1 MFTRES
7 VALTDVFTPAVVTL
21 ISYLLGSLPAGYLAG
36 CIAGVDIRQLGSGNI
51 GATNVLRVLGKR
63 FGYPVFLFDFGKG
76 FGAVHLALL
85 LGRRSGGDANFVD
98 FCAAIAAIFAVI
110 GHTFPVWLRFKGGK
124 GVATS
129 IGVLF
134 GLAPI
139 PALIVSGVWLL
150 TFEISRYVS
159 LASVVAALAF
169 PATVAV
175 IPVAMPRLCRHACGV
190 PGGHCGFPARSP
202 HLAGLEPVL

>member
-1 MFTRES
+1 MLILGV
-7 VALTDVFTPAVVTL
+7 VALT
-21 ISYLLGSLPAGYLAG
+21 SYLLGSLPAGFLAG
-36 CIAGVDIRQLGSGNI
+36 RIAGVDIRRLGSGNI

-63 FGYPVFLFDFGKG
+63 FGYPVFLVDFGKG

-85 LGRRSGGDANFVD
+85 LGRRSGGDASFVD
-98 FCAAIAAIFAVI
+98 FCAGIAAIFAVA

-139 PALIVSGVWLL
+139 PALIVCGVWLL
-150 TFEISRYVS
+150 TFKISRYVS
-159 LASVVAALAF
+159 LASMVAALAF

-175 IPVAMPRLCRHACGV
+175 MSFFQPSHSPVLFFISLC
-190 PGGHCGFPARSP
+190 
-202 HLAGLEPVL
+202 LAGLVIARHRANLVRLSRGTEPRFRRK

>member
-1 MFTRES
+1 MCLLF
-7 VALTDVFTPAVVTL
+7 AVVTL

-36 CIAGVDIRQLGSGNI
+36 RIAGVDIRQLGSGNI

-63 FGYPVFLFDFGKG
+63 FGYPVFVFDFGKG
-76 FGAVHLALL
+76 FAAVQLALL
-85 LGRRSGGDANFVD
+85 LGRRSGGGANFVD

-139 PALIVSGVWLL
+139 PALIVSGVWLF

-175 IPVAMPRLCRHACGV
+175 MRFFEQPPSRVIFYLSLC
-190 PGGHCGFPARSP
+190 
-202 HLAGLEPVL
+202 LAGLVIARHRSNLVRLLHGTEPRFRRK